1 MDPLQGLFGGRIQ
14 RVDLVAKA
22 TVVLELRFPGRTLRL
37 LVSPQQIY
45 AVAARPPRAIA
56 GGELQRVLRKRLESK
71 PLVSIERDKRSV
83 IIDARDARLSIS
95 ANKLEWLVPSGAP
108 VPPMPDAPPELEVR
122 EPEDRS
128 EELRARLLKQNTG
141 KVKKLAKLAEN
152 LTRDRA
158 RLMEMEKLK
167 SSGELLK
174 PVLHQL
180 ARGATEARVTD
191 WSTGEEVSVALDP
204 MLAPKA
210 NMERFFQ
217 RAKKAERGLPQV
229 AKRLA
234 GIERQL
240 AAIQQANARILKAD
254 REALVMIAD
263 ESEAAVRAVE
273 REDEAVEKKKPID
286 RVSRRFT
293 AIDGTEIRVGKG
305 AKENDRL
312 TLSFAKGDD
321 IWLHASGTQGAHVLL
336 KVDKGKKPAPE
347 ALHDAAIL
355 AAHYSGGKTNTKVEV
370 VYTEARYVKKTKGD
384 PAGRVS
390 VAKGRT
396 ILVSMDS
403 ARLDRLFGR
412 ELTPKSGG

>member
-1 MDPLQGLFGGRIQ
+1 MDWYAALYGGRIQ

-71 PLVSIERDKRSV
+71 PLVSIDRDKRAV

-95 ANKLEWLVPSGAP
+95 ANKLEWMLPSGTP
-108 VPPMPDAPPELEVR
+108 VPPMPDTLPEIETR

-128 EELRARLLKQNTG
+128 EELRARLLKQNAA
-141 KVKKLAKLAEN
+141 KVKKLGKLAEN
-152 LTRDRA
+152 LVRDRA
-158 RLMEMEKLK
+158 RLVEMDKMK
-167 SSGELLK
+167 ARGELMKSELSK
-174 PVLHQL
+174 L
-180 ARGATEARVTD
+180 ARGQSEVRVMD
-191 WSTGEEVSVALDP
+191 WSTGLEVSVALDP
-204 MLAPKA
+204 ALSPKA

-240 AAIQQANARILKAD
+240 AALLEMNARILAAD
-254 REALVMIAD
+254 RDVLVMLA
-263 ESEAAVRAVE
+263 EEGEPAARVEKEEEAQA
-273 REDEAVEKKKPID
+273 EKKKPID

-293 AIDGTEIRVGKG
+293 AIDGSEIRVGKG

-336 KVDKGKKPAPE
+336 KVEKGKKPSTE
-347 ALHDAAIL
+347 ALHDAALL

-396 ILVSMDS
+396 LLVPMEAS
-403 ARLDRLFGR
+403 RLDRLFGR